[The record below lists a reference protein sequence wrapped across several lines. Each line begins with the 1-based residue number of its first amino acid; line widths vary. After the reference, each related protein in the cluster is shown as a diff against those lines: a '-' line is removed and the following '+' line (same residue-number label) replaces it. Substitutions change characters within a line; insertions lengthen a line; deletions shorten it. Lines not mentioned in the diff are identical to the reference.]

1 MTPTSAQTS
10 ATRPTAPGAGSAA
23 EVHVVGG
30 GALVAEVS
38 RVAAA
43 LRPSSPSVCVVPRIP
58 APAPLAELTDAR
70 LSADIGAALDE
81 VLAAVQRELAFVR
94 GGRLVF
100 VLPSGPLMAA
110 TGSAGAAAVTNGVLS
125 MARTLAIELARDS
138 VTVNVLALD
147 TRLAAAAVGLA
158 AALAEQLAT
167 LLGPGGQYITG
178 QEIYLTAGS
187 DLGRLRP

>member
-1 MTPTSAQTS
+1 MTPTPAQTS
-10 ATRPTAPGAGSAA
+10 ATSRAAAGAGSAA

-30 GALVAEVS
+30 GALAAEVS

-43 LRPSSPSVCVVPRIP
+43 LRACSPSVCVVPRIP

-70 LSADIGAALDE
+70 LGADVGAALE
-81 VLAAVQRELAFVR
+81 ETLAAVQRELAFVR

-110 TGSAGAAAVTNGVLS
+110 SGSAGAAAVTHGVLS
-125 MARTLAIELARDS
+125 MGRTLAIELARDS
-138 VTVNVLALD
+138 VTVNVLAVH
-147 TRLAAAAVGLA
+147 TAAEVDWPT
-158 AALAEQLAT
+158 ALAGQLST